1 MITERLAASGTRP
14 TPVLIERELARYER
28 LHSALMAIRSVR
40 AAGGEACYHA
50 VDLTDPDAVAG
61 VVAGIRERHA
71 RVDVLLHAAGL
82 DISHA
87 IADKQPREYDRV
99 FDVKS
104 DGLFNLLHA
113 AADLPIGATVVFSSV
128 AARFGNAG
136 QTDYSAA
143 NDLLCKIT
151 SSFRT
156 TRPGTRGIALDWTAW
171 AGLGMATRG
180 SVPKVMAMAGIEM
193 LAPETGIPWIR
204 RELTAGPFSGEV
216 VVGGQLG
223 VLTAELDATGGL
235 DTGAID
241 ASASG
246 PMVGTITGMGVY
258 SGLTAETALD
268 PAAQPFLHDH
278 RIDSAPVLPGV
289 MGIEAFAALA
299 SLAAPHLRVAGIEQ
313 VNFTAP
319 VKFYRDEPRT
329 VTLAAVIQPD
339 GAGLVADCAL
349 SASRT
354 LKGDE
359 TPRTTTHFTGRVRLA
374 AGALRPERGETPGEQ
389 TTAAAT
395 HGDIYRVLFH
405 GPAYQVID
413 EAWQSGRIAVARLAQ
428 HLPAGHLPETDHTT
442 TEPRLAEAC
451 LQTAGL
457 WEIGQTGQLALPAH
471 ADLVTV
477 LQRPQPDT
485 QLFAMVHPVGDGSFD
500 CRVVDREGDILL
512 RVDGYRTVAIPSPL
526 PADLQQPIHDAMSG

>member
-1 MITERLAASGTRP
+1 
-14 TPVLIERELARYER
+14 
-28 LHSALMAIRSVR
+28 
-40 AAGGEACYHA
+40 
-50 VDLTDPDAVAG
+50 
-61 VVAGIRERHA
+61 
-71 RVDVLLHAAGL
+71 
-82 DISHA
+82 
-87 IADKQPREYDRV
+87 
-99 FDVKS
+99 
-104 DGLFNLLHA
+104 
-113 AADLPIGATVVFSSV
+113 
-128 AARFGNAG
+128 
-136 QTDYSAA
+136 
-143 NDLLCKIT
+143 
-151 SSFRT
+151 
-156 TRPGTRGIALDWTAW
+156 
-171 AGLGMATRG
+171 
-180 SVPKVMAMAGIEM
+180 MAGIDM
-193 LAPETGIPWIR
+193 LAPEAGIPWIR
-204 RELTAGPFSGEV
+204 RELTGGPFSGEV

-241 ASASG
+241 ASASS

-299 SLAAPHLRVAGIEQ
+299 SLAAPDLRVAGIEQ
-313 VNFTAP
+313 VEFTAP

-339 GAGLVADCAL
+339 GAGLVADCTL

-374 AGALRPERGETPGEQ
+374 AGAPRPERGETPGEQ

-413 EAWQSGRIAVARLAQ
+413 DAWQSGRTAVARLAQ
-428 HLPAGHLPETDHTT
+428 HLPAGHMPETDHTT

-477 LQRPQPDT
+477 LHRPQPGT

-526 PADLQQPIHDAMSG
+526 PADLQQPIHDAMTG